1 MKITKTKTETV
12 VEGKHIRLRVA
23 TLADGNACVEIDAR
37 GARGWVAVLASERST
52 ASLHERTQSLGP
64 VMRTRHRLVEFPRKL
79 VSAEAKGGVAEVVLA
94 GKSGGS
100 EAVERLTFDDDD
112 SHVNVK
118 TTVKLGGPA
127 RVAALGTAYI
137 FVPDGMLFS
146 QYEPLDFCWIPHLR
160 REPDHVIGDQIFRSP
175 AVIYQTGKIMA
186 ALVPDLDVL
195 SKRRAM
201 PTALDARIDNPAAGA
216 PAFWYGF
223 CSYKNDGHL
232 FFRQSPPGREPLK
245 GELVYACDLLVGA
258 RTPERHAQ
266 RAVAAHLWRRYGE
279 RLIGAEAPQTIPFE
293 DYARRAYGYAFER
306 GRIWREFEIDGAAV
320 GGTIVQTFAGPA
332 VPALLKKAEIE
343 GFLKMQKIIPR
354 LHGIATEK
362 LLSTTVAND
371 VVEQYMH
378 NAPKTIPPLIMN
390 IAWFNN
396 MRTAYGA
403 YAYGEALKDENIKGR
418 AIKMKELALRA
429 PGEAGLMRSCCYSP
443 EDGEPIWI
451 QGTKAFEAVREYHL
465 PDSAWTGWWMLRWHE
480 ELEKDGRLLE
490 RAKQFGGAFR
500 ALQQESG
507 AIPGWARVRSGG
519 LIPHAKMIESAQT
532 AAPGMFL
539 ARLARVAGHKPS
551 LVAAERAARFM
562 IEKVFPENKWWDFET
577 FFSCSKK
584 DFGMRDAGT
593 GLHCMNNLCM
603 FWTAEMMRELY
614 EETGKATYLEH
625 GLRALDLMLM
635 WQQVW
640 DAPYVSIN
648 TFGGFGVMNTDGE
661 WNDARQSMFA
671 ESLMA
676 YYELTGEREYFER
689 GVAALRASFTTML
702 TPANKAV
709 APGNMGKYIEKDEG
723 ATFENFAHMGY
734 DRRAPG
740 YIMFDWGSGG
750 ACSAAARLTRRY
762 GEIYVDAARGHGFGL
777 DLCTVK
783 KLTIGAGT
791 VSLDIET
798 GSKKTAF
805 CVKIEGL
812 SSGRYKLSAN
822 GRQQGTHSAA
832 ELKNG
837 VVVTV

>member
-1 MKITKTKTETV
+1 MRITKSKSETV
-12 VEGKHIRLRVA
+12 IEGKLIRLRV
-23 TLADGNACVEIDAR
+23 LELKDGNSCMEIDAR
-37 GARGWVAVLASERST
+37 GQRGWVPVLASERST
-52 ASLHERTQSLGP
+52 VSVHERTQALGP
-64 VMRTRHRLVEFPRKL
+64 VMKTRNRLIEFSQKL
-79 VSAEAKGGVAEVVLA
+79 VSAEVKGGAAEIVLT

-100 EAVERLTFDDDD
+100 EAAQQLTFGDAD
-112 SHVNVK
+112 SHVNVR

-127 RVAALGTAYI
+127 RVAALGTAYL
-137 FVPDGMLFS
+137 FVPDGMLFA

-160 REPDHVIGDQIFRSP
+160 REPDGVIGDQIFRSP

-195 SKRRAM
+195 AGHRAM
-201 PTALDARIDNPAAGA
+201 PAALDAQLENAAAGA

-223 CSYKNDGHL
+223 CNYKNDGHL
-232 FFRQSPPGREPLK
+232 FFRQSPPVKETIK
-245 GELVYACDLLVGA
+245 GELVYACDLLVSA
-258 RTPERHAQ
+258 RTPERHAH
-266 RAVAAHLWRRYGE
+266 RDVAAHLWRRYGSK
-279 RLIGAEAPQTIPFE
+279 LIGNEAPQTLPYE

-306 GRIWREFEIDGAAV
+306 GGIWREFEIGGEAV
-320 GGTIVQTFAGPA
+320 GGTIVQTFAGP
-332 VPALLKKAEIE
+332 VSPGVMKKAEIE
-343 GFLKMQKIIPR
+343 GLLKMQKVIPR

-362 LLSTTVAND
+362 ILSTTVMND
-371 VVEQYMH
+371 IVERYMH
-378 NAPKTIPPLIMN
+378 YAPKTIPPLIMN

-403 YAYGEALKDENIKGR
+403 YAYGELLNDDNVKSR
-418 AIKMKELALRA
+418 AVKMKELALRA
-429 PGEAGLMRSCCYSP
+429 PGEAGLMRSCCYVP
-443 EDGEPIWI
+443 DEGGPIWV

-465 PDSAWTGWWMLRWHE
+465 PDSAWTGWWMLRWYE
-480 ELEKDGRLLE
+480 ELEKDARLLD
-490 RAKQFGGAFR
+490 RAKEFGGAFR

-539 ARLARVAGHKPS
+539 ARLGRVAGHMPS
-551 LVAAERAARFM
+551 LAAAERAARFM

-584 DFGMRDAGT
+584 DFGMRDTGT

-603 FWTAEMMRELY
+603 YWTAEMMRELY
-614 EETGKATYLEH
+614 EATGKAAYLEH

-640 DAPYVSIN
+640 NVPYISIN

-702 TPANKAV
+702 TPGNRAV
-709 APGNMGKYIEKDEG
+709 APGNMGMYIEKDEG
-723 ATFENFAHMGY
+723 ATYENFAHLGY

-750 ACSAAARLTRRY
+750 ACSAAARMTRRY
-762 GEIYVDAARGHGFGL
+762 GEIYIDAARGHAFGL
-777 DLCTVK
+777 DLCTVTE
-783 KLTIGAGT
+783 LTIGAGK
-791 VSLDIET
+791 VSFDIAA
-798 GSKKTAF
+798 GSKKRTF
-805 CVKIEGL
+805 YTKIVGL
-812 SSGRYKLSAN
+812 SSGRYRLSAN
-822 GRQQGTHSAA
+822 GVGQGTHTA
-832 ELKNG
+832 EGLNGG
-837 VVVTV
+837 VVVTL